1 MSWGHFQSAAAREL
15 IASTEVNRHR
25 VGALGGD
32 IGGPHGGGGAG
43 GAGEAAL
50 VPGQPAAR
58 QAGAAPG
65 AQEAGAVPVPPLHSP
80 VMGWEQAV
88 HRLENS
94 WPKHSAQ

>member
-1 MSWGHFQSAAAREL
+1 MRWGHFQPAASREL
-15 IASTEVNRHR
+15 IASTEEEVNRHR

-50 VPGQPAAR
+50 VPGQPAAH

-65 AQEAGAVPVPPLHSP
+65 AQEAGAVPVPPLKREEGGSLAA
-80 VMGWEQAV
+80 WT
-88 HRLENS
+88 L
-94 WPKHSAQ
+94 